1 MPIFTRKGIMTEV
14 RKRLGFS
21 KEEARESLNAV
32 LECVTDTLARDEDV
46 MISGFGKFQVRAKR
60 QREGR
65 HFQTGE
71 KVIIK
76 ERKVVTFKASNKL
89 RKAVNIRKENN

>member
-1 MPIFTRKGIMTEV
+1 MAEV
-14 RKRLGFS
+14 RERLGLS
-21 KEEARESLNAV
+21 KGEARDFLNVV
-32 LECVTDTLARDEDV
+32 LECVTDTLVRGEDV
-46 MISGFGKFQVRAKR
+46 MISGFGKFQVRAKL